1 MDGSV
6 FSRCMVQVIRSRLL
20 GIGVIVFAVLCL
32 ASPANAQDDSTGSTA
47 ILERLER
54 LERDNDE
61 LRRKLER
68 VESSRKQEPAFD
80 DSAAGHVARSHAPS
94 GWVYTG
100 TEPEAVFTEAEAGPV
115 LDESIVRSIVAEEL
129 AMLEGEHETSVP
141 APVLTE
147 TQELE
152 KKLAELDRSF
162 KAFEQKSTKKT
173 YPNVTVNGV
182 FQADAGWIHQDANSS
197 NQYGEI
203 KDGSD
208 FRRARL
214 SAKGSVTE
222 LTNYFFQMDFGFF
235 GRPTFTD
242 VWLEQTKVP
251 FFGNVRIGQWKQP
264 FGLETVSSFRYT
276 TFMERSVLF
285 QPFTPFRHLGIG
297 FYDHSDDLSMTWA
310 ASGFRTGQDQ
320 FGATLSSNGGYGT
333 AERLTWVPSWESDG
347 RNYLHLGVGHFF
359 NAPPDDKV
367 TFRTIPEFFVGAN
380 GPGAVG
386 TSGQAVPGGS
396 DGVPFF
402 ISTGSLNASSYNV
415 LGSELLWVRGPV
427 SLQSEAMMNVVNQV
441 GGGAAVLPG
450 VYAQAGYFLTG
461 EHRPYDRKTGSI
473 DRVIPK
479 SNLTFNG
486 KCCDPGLGAWE
497 IAGRWSYLD
506 LNDSAIRGGTIMD
519 YTAGLNWYWNPYTKM
534 VFNYVHAVADGP
546 VNPVSHTDF
555 VGGTSS
561 DRLLRIQWT

>member
-214 SAKGSVTE
+214 PACPQRE
-222 LTNYFFQMDFGFF
+222 
-235 GRPTFTD
+235 
-242 VWLEQTKVP
+242 
-251 FFGNVRIGQWKQP
+251 
-264 FGLETVSSFRYT
+264 
-276 TFMERSVLF
+276 
-285 QPFTPFRHLGIG
+285 
-297 FYDHSDDLSMTWA
+297 
-310 ASGFRTGQDQ
+310 AS
-320 FGATLSSNGGYGT
+320 
-333 AERLTWVPSWESDG
+333 
-347 RNYLHLGVGHFF
+347 
-359 NAPPDDKV
+359 
-367 TFRTIPEFFVGAN
+367 
-380 GPGAVG
+380 
-386 TSGQAVPGGS
+386 
-396 DGVPFF
+396 
-402 ISTGSLNASSYNV
+402 
-415 LGSELLWVRGPV
+415 
-427 SLQSEAMMNVVNQV
+427 QS
-441 GGGAAVLPG
+441 
-450 VYAQAGYFLTG
+450 
-461 EHRPYDRKTGSI
+461 
-473 DRVIPK
+473 
-479 SNLTFNG
+479 
-486 KCCDPGLGAWE
+486 
-497 IAGRWSYLD
+497 
-506 LNDSAIRGGTIMD
+506 
-519 YTAGLNWYWNPYTKM
+519 
-534 VFNYVHAVADGP
+534 
-546 VNPVSHTDF
+546 
-555 VGGTSS
+555 
-561 DRLLRIQWT
+561 